1 LRRILFAVAA
11 ERGEVMMVV
20 VTVAGSQVEQDVDP
34 ASVVRERLEAFAFEV
49 LAEAMNRP
57 VQVRNG
63 GLYLRGLIEDGAR
76 KSLEPLVARMAEE
89 ADYQSMQQFLAD
101 SPWDPALVVKA
112 VAERVA
118 PVIGVEAW
126 VLDDTGFPKDGKDSP
141 GVKRQYSG
149 TLGKTGNCQIGVSVH
164 AVGVRGTAPLG
175 WALYLP
181 EDWCEDDDRRRK
193 AKIPEEVTFKTK
205 PELGVELVE
214 RAAQWDIPTA
224 PVLGDHAYGEN
235 SWLRDRLDD
244 AGREYVLSVS
254 PKAKMFE
261 QGTTFAVPAKKP
273 GASRAPV
280 HPRPDR
286 QPRPIGELIA
296 DLESDAQMV
305 TFRDGPGGE
314 PVTSRFILARV
325 HAGHGWRESEGWTG
339 WRERS
344 EVPPREEWL
353 IAEWPEDQPEPTDYW
368 ISNLPA
374 DTEPERLARLARM
387 RWKMELDYK
396 QLKGELGLDHYEGRS
411 WLGWYHHTA
420 MVSAAHGFLSLERLN
435 PFRPRPA

>member
-1 LRRILFAVAA
+1 LRRILFAVATGR
-11 ERGEVMMVV
+11 EEVMMGV
-20 VTVAGSQVEQDVDP
+20 VTVAGSQVERDVDAP
-34 ASVVRERLEAFAFEV
+34 SVVRERLEVFAGEV

-63 GLYLRGLIEDGAR
+63 GLYLRGLIEDGTR
-76 KSLEPLVARMAEE
+76 KSLEPLVARLDEE

-101 SPWDPALVVKA
+101 SPWDPALVVRA

-118 PVIGVEAW
+118 PEIGVEAW

-149 TLGKTGNCQIGVSVH
+149 TLGKRGNCQIGVSVH
-164 AVGVRGTAPLG
+164 AVGARGTVPLG

-181 EDWCEDDDRRRK
+181 EDWCEDAERRGK
-193 AKIPEEVTFKTK
+193 AKIPAQVEFKTK

-214 RAAQWDIPTA
+214 RAAGWDVPSA
-224 PVLGDHAYGEN
+224 AVLGDQAYGEN
-235 SWLRDRLDD
+235 TWLRDRLHK
-244 AGREYVLSVS
+244 AGCEYVLSIG
-254 PKAKMFE
+254 PKAKVFE

-280 HPRPDR
+280 RPRPDR
-286 QPRPIGELIA
+286 QPKPIGEFIS
-296 DLESDAQMV
+296 DLANDAQIV
-305 TFRDGPGGE
+305 TFRDRPDGE
-314 PVTSRFILARV
+314 PATSRFIIARV
-325 HAGHGWRESEGWTG
+325 HAAHAWRESEGWIG
-339 WRERS
+339 WREGS

-353 IAEWPEDQPEPTDYW
+353 IAEWPEDHDQPTDYW
-368 ISNLPA
+368 ISNLPP

-420 MVSAAHGFLSLERLN
+420 MVTAAHGFLTLERLN
-435 PFRPRPA
+435 PFRPRLA